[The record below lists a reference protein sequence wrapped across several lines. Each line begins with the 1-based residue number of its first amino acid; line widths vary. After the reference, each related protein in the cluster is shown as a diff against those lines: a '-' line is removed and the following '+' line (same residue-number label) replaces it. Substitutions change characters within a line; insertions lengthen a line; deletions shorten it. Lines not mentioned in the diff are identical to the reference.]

1 MLFRQITD
9 SALAQNAYLVGCQQ
23 TGEALLID
31 PERDIDRYVDLA
43 AEDNL
48 EIVAVAET
56 HIHADF
62 LSGAREFA
70 DRYGVTVY
78 LSDEGDA
85 DWKYAW
91 AEDPVYDV
99 HLLTDG
105 DTFSIGHIDLE
116 AVYTP
121 GHTPEHL
128 SYRITDRG
136 GGADAPMGIISGDFV
151 FVGDLGRPDLLES
164 AAGEAGAQEPAA
176 RTLYASVQRF
186 FDWPDYLQV
195 WPGHGAGSACG
206 KALGAVPD
214 STVGYEKRFNAAID
228 AARKGEQAF
237 VDAILEG
244 QPEPPLYFG
253 RMKQL
258 NKQGPPLL
266 GSLPQPTR
274 LSVEELGALAGRTDV
289 AVLDTRLDRSAFM
302 TGHLPGALYA
312 PLNKS
317 FPTVAGSYVE
327 PGMPIYLIVEKDDL
341 DAAVRNLIRIG
352 LDDVRGYAPPATF
365 QVHAAQGG
373 TVAAIEEIDF
383 AEIGLRHRDDT
394 VVLDVR
400 RQSEFVEGH
409 LPDARNVAHTRL
421 RARLDEVPDDKTV
434 LVHCLSGA
442 RSAVA
447 SALLARH
454 GRDVIYVNGLFDHVP
469 DEQTTAV
476 SADV

>member
-9 SALAQNAYLVGCQQ
+9 PTLAQNAYLIGCQQ
-23 TGEALLID
+23 TGEALLVD

-91 AEDPVYDV
+91 AEDPAYDV
-99 HLLTDG
+99 RLLTDG
-105 DTFSIGHIDLE
+105 DTFRVGHIELE
-116 AVYTP
+116 AVHTP

-128 SYRITDRG
+128 SYRVTDRG
-136 GGADAPMGIISGDFV
+136 GGADAPMGVISGDFV

-164 AAGEAGAQEPAA
+164 AAGQAGAQEPAA
-176 RTLYASVQRF
+176 RTLYASVQQF
-186 FDWPDYLQV
+186 LSWPDYLQV

-228 AARKGEQAF
+228 AARRGEQAF
-237 VDAILEG
+237 VDAILDG

-266 GSLPQPTR
+266 GSLPQPAR

-302 TGHLPGALYA
+302 ASHLPGALYA

-327 PGMPIYLIVEKDDL
+327 PDIPIYLIVEAGDC
-341 DAAVRNLIRIG
+341 DAAVRTLIRIG
-352 LDDVRGYAPPATF
+352 LDDVRGYATPATF
-365 QVHAAQGG
+365 QSYAAQGG
-373 TVAAIEEIDF
+373 DLATIEEIDF
-383 AEIGLRHRDDT
+383 AEIGLRHRNDT
-394 VVLDVR
+394 AVVDVR
-400 RQSEFVEGH
+400 RQSEFAGGH
-409 LPDARNVAHTRL
+409 LPDAIHIAHTRL
-421 RARLDEVPDDKTV
+421 LDRRDELPGGKTL
-434 LVHCLSGA
+434 LVHCQSGA

-454 GRDVIYVNGLFDHVP
+454 GHDVIYVNGLFNHVP
-469 DEQTTAV
+469 DERTTVAA
-476 SADV
+476 SDV